1 MDAFRRNALS
11 KDDAV
16 VMEQRRE
23 EKHRV
28 PRNVAR
34 NWGTTP
40 VIALAALGAFAG
52 AAHAQSSITLYGTLD
67 TNLEIDTNFKSAGG
81 GSANRYALNGEGLSG
96 SRWGL
101 RGVEDLG
108 GGVNGVFV
116 LESGVGG
123 DDGTMQQGGRLF
135 GRQAFIG
142 LQSATYGKI
151 TFGRQY
157 TSMLEALA
165 NFSPAAMS
173 SLYEPVIAQIGPV
186 YREDNTVK
194 YSGTFGPVS
203 VGAHWSFGTGGS
215 SGTVDLGRLGGSGEV
230 PGQFRR
236 DTGYGA
242 RASYTAGPFSAT
254 VTYDQVNPSIIGNS
268 NFAGTGTFKKAA
280 AAASYAVGPAIFM
293 SGYRWGMSTAPGQ
306 TLTRDNLYWAG
317 VYYEMTPALS
327 LTLDYYYQTFRP
339 STLPALRPAGN
350 PRQLMFIADYRL
362 SKRTDLYLTTAYAK
376 NAGLCLDTA
385 SIAFNNGYQPGA
397 GKTSMFGAA
406 LGIRHNF

>member
-1 MDAFRRNALS
+1 MDAFRRYAS
-11 KDDAV
+11 DKDGAV
-16 VMEQRRE
+16 VTA
-23 EKHRV
+23 V
-28 PRNVAR
+28 PCKLAR
-34 NWGTTP
+34 DWGKTP
-40 VIALAALGAFAG
+40 AVALAAFGVFAG
-52 AAHAQSSITLYGTLD
+52 AAHAQPSVTLYGTLD
-67 TNLEIDTNFKSAGG
+67 TNLEFDTNFKSASS
-81 GSANRYALNGEGLSG
+81 GSAHRYALNGEGLSG

-108 GGVNGVFV
+108 NGLSSVFV
-116 LESGVGG
+116 LESGIGA
-123 DDGTMQQGGRLF
+123 DDGTLQQGGRLF
-135 GRQAFIG
+135 GRQAFVG

-194 YSGTFGPVS
+194 YAGTFGPVS

-215 SGTVDLGRLGGSGEV
+215 SGTMDLSRLGGPGEG

-236 DTGYGA
+236 DTGFGA
-242 RASYTAGPFSAT
+242 RASYAAGPFSAT
-254 VTYDQVNPSIIGNS
+254 VTYDQVNPSIVGS
-268 NFAGTGTFKKAA
+268 GGFAGTGTFKKAA

-293 SGYRWGMSTAPGQ
+293 TGYRWGMSTAPGQ

-317 VYYEMTPALS
+317 VYYEMTSALS
-327 LTLDYYYQTFRP
+327 LTLDYYYQTFRS
-339 STLPALRPAGN
+339 STLPALGPAGN
-350 PRQLMFIADYRL
+350 PRQWMLIADYRL

-385 SIAFNNGYQPGA
+385 SIAFNNGYQPAA
-397 GKTSMFGAA
+397 GKDSMFGVA

>member
-1 MDAFRRNALS
+1 MDASRRNALN
-11 KDDAV
+11 KDGAV
-16 VMEQRRE
+16 VIEQRPE
-23 EKHRV
+23 GKHRMSCK
-28 PRNVAR
+28 VAR
-34 NWGTTP
+34 DWGKTP
-40 VIALAALGAFAG
+40 VIALAALGVFAG
-52 AAHAQSSITLYGTLD
+52 AANAQPSITLYGTLD
-67 TNLEIDTNFKSAGG
+67 TNLEIDTNFKSAGS

-108 GGVNGVFV
+108 GGLSSVFV
-116 LESGVGG
+116 LVSGVGG
-123 DDGTMQQGGRLF
+123 NDGTLQQGGRLF
-135 GRQAFIG
+135 GRQAFVG
-142 LQSATYGKI
+142 LQSATYGKL

-157 TSMLEALA
+157 TSMLDALA

-194 YSGTFGPVS
+194 YTATFGPVG

-215 SGTVDLGRLGGSGEV
+215 SGTVDASRLGGTGEV

-242 RASYTAGPFSAT
+242 RLSYSAGPFGTT
-254 VTYDQVNPSIIGNS
+254 VTYDQVNPSIIS
-268 NFAGTGTFKKAA
+268 NGTFAGTGTFKKAA
-280 AAASYAVGPAIFM
+280 VAVSYTAGPAIFM
-293 SGYRWGMSTAPGQ
+293 SGYRWSMSTAPGQ

-317 VYYEMTPALS
+317 VYYEMTSALS
-327 LTLDYYYQTFRP
+327 LTLDYYYQVFRS

-350 PRQLMFIADYRL
+350 PSQLMFIADYHL
-362 SKRTDLYLTTAYAK
+362 SKRTDLYLTTAYAR

-385 SIAFNNGYQPGA
+385 SIAFNNGYQPGP
-397 GKTSMFGAA
+397 GKNSMFGAA